1 MKVLGLTFLL
11 IINTAMAS
19 THYDLKFDLFLHG
32 KHVASPRVMTKEGEI
47 ASIIQKTNET
57 ETFIDVV
64 ATKAANMK
72 NAVLMNFTIG
82 TINTL
87 GERTTLSKAQII
99 SKENKTATIT
109 QHESDGRE
117 NLSLTVIA
125 KTTL

>member
-1 MKVLGLTFLL
+1 MKILGLAFLL
-11 IINTAMAS
+11 AIGTASAS
-19 THYDLKFDLFLHG
+19 TNYNLKFDLSLNG
-32 KHVASPRVMTKEGEI
+32 KHVASPRLITKEGET
-47 ASIIQKTNET
+47 ASIVQKNDEG

-64 ATKAANMK
+64 ATKATNMK

-82 TINTL
+82 TIGKS

-99 SKENKTATIT
+99 AKENKQATIT